1 MHSLGNALDWKKPG
15 DIQKEEERNASL
27 LSTLLLLL
35 ATALA
40 TFFVLLVPSSSS
52 HCVGNCVYLS
62 DSVPA
67 RFYL

>member
-1 MHSLGNALDWKKPG
+1 MLSIGKKPG

-27 LSTLLLLL
+27 LSTLLLL